1 MVVTTACFRHGLC
14 SIFRV
19 GAATATGVDRPIR
32 TVFLLGLDGFDYE
45 PWESGM
51 RRSTCFQCD
60 SDLPLE
66 LSLIVDLLLFFAPFV
81 SHFLAGAFTDV
92 SG

>member
-1 MVVTTACFRHGLC
+1 MVVTTVCFRHGLC
-14 SIFRV
+14 SIFR
-19 GAATATGVDRPIR
+19 
-32 TVFLLGLDGFDYE
+32 GLDGFDCE

-51 RRSTCFQCD
+51 RRSMCSQCD

-66 LSLIVDLLLFFAPFV
+66 LLLIVDLLLFFAPFV

-92 SG
+92 VSG